1 MVINLPA
8 IDNSFTVP
16 ESALYHQQQV
26 YMIDNKRLCA
36 VNVVV
41 KGSVYQDEQ
50 RDYVVQSEELGSNQS
65 ILVSQIPQAVA
76 GLKVSV
82 IKTSQGSNNAG

>member
-1 MVINLPA
+1 
-8 IDNSFTVP
+8 
-16 ESALYHQQQV
+16 
-26 YMIDNKRLCA
+26 MIDNNRLRA

-41 KGSVYQDEQ
+41 KGSVYQDGQ
-50 RDYVVQSEELGSNQS
+50 RDYVVQSEELGSDQS

-82 IKTSQGSNNAG
+82 MKTSQESNNAG